1 MQAVNRHL
9 DRAADKVA
17 GAVLVDD
24 RRRDLGSPSVLRGY
38 TGGVTDQSRFRDQ
51 YIEQEIDV
59 PRIRL
64 FEKGLSKKTIKAI

>member
-1 MQAVNRHL
+1 
-9 DRAADKVA
+9 
-17 GAVLVDD
+17 VLVDD
-24 RRRDLGSPSVLRGY
+24 RRRDLGSPSVLCGY
-38 TGGVTDQSRFRDQ
+38 AGGVTDQSRFRDQ